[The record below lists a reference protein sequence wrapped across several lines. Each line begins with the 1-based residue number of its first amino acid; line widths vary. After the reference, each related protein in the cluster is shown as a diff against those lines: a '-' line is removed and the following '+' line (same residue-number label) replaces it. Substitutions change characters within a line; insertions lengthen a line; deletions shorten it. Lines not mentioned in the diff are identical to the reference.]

1 MDVLLLLLCP
11 QRKYNTDLRQHN
23 KYIITF
29 GPKYVLFGEMR
40 KNAHNQKQEN
50 KGFRGNVPPSTGFQ
64 TLKIQ
69 RIAFLGCYWRKC

>member
-29 GPKYVLFGEMR
+29 GPKYVLFGKMR
-40 KNAHNQKQEN
+40 KMHITRN
-50 KGFRGNVPPSTGFQ
+50 R
-64 TLKIQ
+64 KI
-69 RIAFLGCYWRKC
+69 RDFVETFLPVLGSRP